1 MNILIPNA
9 ASPKNIGDLAILTG
23 LLLMLPQNCKIKIH
37 SHDPYSLSKE
47 LNQKQTSQTLYS
59 WAVFEKKDIIN
70 RISRIM
76 LLVLG
81 IFFKIRFAHQR
92 VLSKILDD
100 YQNADIILFTGGGY
114 LRSQNGI
121 TQSLNLIM
129 LLLMLYYASTYK
141 AKKIIAPISFGP
153 FAHKWQERLSGRVIK
168 NFDIIMAREK
178 YSYKILKKYTSQNLL
193 LSADTSFLLK
203 YPRKKPSSKKLILG
217 FTIRKWF
224 DRANQE
230 EFEENFAKALIQF
243 SKKSNCVI
251 QPIVQVDAPEYG
263 DVDLVITKNIM
274 KILHQNEIKTNPI
287 VLVNKLSTI
296 KIYKKVDLLLGVRM
310 HSNILAALQGTPF
323 IAVSYE
329 HKTIGISKS
338 LDIGNYCI
346 DIKKVNSNALYKK
359 LILLEKEREEIS
371 KKLYFSL
378 GKIRT
383 RENKTWK
390 KIFLTGSTSV

>member
-1 MNILIPNA
+1 MHP
-9 ASPKNIGDLAILTG
+9 
-23 LLLMLPQNCKIKIH
+23 H
-37 SHDPYSLSKE
+37 
-47 LNQKQTSQTLYS
+47 
-59 WAVFEKKDIIN
+59 
-70 RISRIM
+70 
-76 LLVLG
+76 
-81 IFFKIRFAHQR
+81 IR
-92 VLSKILDD
+92 L
-100 YQNADIILFTGGGY
+100 
-114 LRSQNGI
+114 
-121 TQSLNLIM
+121 
-129 LLLMLYYASTYK
+129 
-141 AKKIIAPISFGP
+141 KKIIAPISFGP

-243 SKKSNCVI
+243 SKKSHCVI

-346 DIKKVNSNALYKK
+346 DIKKANSNALYKK

>member
-1 MNILIPNA
+1 
-9 ASPKNIGDLAILTG
+9 
-23 LLLMLPQNCKIKIH
+23 
-37 SHDPYSLSKE
+37 
-47 LNQKQTSQTLYS
+47 
-59 WAVFEKKDIIN
+59 
-70 RISRIM
+70 M

>member
-346 DIKKVNSNALYKK
+346 DIKKANSNALYKK

>member
-141 AKKIIAPISFGP
+141 AKK
-153 FAHKWQERLSGRVIK
+153 
-168 NFDIIMAREK
+168 
-178 YSYKILKKYTSQNLL
+178 
-193 LSADTSFLLK
+193 
-203 YPRKKPSSKKLILG
+203 
-217 FTIRKWF
+217 
-224 DRANQE
+224 
-230 EFEENFAKALIQF
+230 
-243 SKKSNCVI
+243 
-251 QPIVQVDAPEYG
+251 
-263 DVDLVITKNIM
+263 
-274 KILHQNEIKTNPI
+274 
-287 VLVNKLSTI
+287 
-296 KIYKKVDLLLGVRM
+296 
-310 HSNILAALQGTPF
+310 
-323 IAVSYE
+323 
-329 HKTIGISKS
+329 
-338 LDIGNYCI
+338 NYC
-346 DIKKVNSNALYKK
+346 SN
-359 LILLEKEREEIS
+359 
-371 KKLYFSL
+371 
-378 GKIRT
+378 
-383 RENKTWK
+383 
-390 KIFLTGSTSV
+390 

>member
-47 LNQKQTSQTLYS
+47 LNQKQASQTLYS
-59 WAVFEKKDIIN
+59 WAVFEKKDFIN
-70 RISRIM
+70 RISRTV

-81 IFFKIRFAHQR
+81 IFFKIHFPHQR
-92 VLSKILDD
+92 TLSKILDD

-129 LLLMLYYASTYK
+129 LLLMFYYASTCK

-153 FAHKWQERLSGRVIK
+153 FAHKWQEHLSGRVIK

-243 SKKSNCVI
+243 SKKSHCVI

-346 DIKKVNSNALYKK
+346 DIKKANSNALYKK